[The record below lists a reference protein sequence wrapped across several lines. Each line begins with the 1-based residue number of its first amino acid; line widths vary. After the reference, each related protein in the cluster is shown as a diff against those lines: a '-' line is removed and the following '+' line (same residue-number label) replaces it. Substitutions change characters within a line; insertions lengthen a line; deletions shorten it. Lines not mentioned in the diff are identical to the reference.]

1 MKRYE
6 RSLADLIKS
15 GPLSAAT
22 IRSLSHALCRTLA
35 QLHRAGVVVQDIK
48 PQNVLLDG
56 YDSPVLAD
64 FGIANVVSRTTQI
77 MPTSL
82 KGTSNYMAPEAF
94 EPPFGAEVDVWSMG
108 CLIVEMS
115 TGSPPWADLN
125 MQQIMMAV
133 SVRRRA
139 PDVPDTVPAAETVR
153 RCFASD
159 PKERP
164 TASALADAFRP
175 PTVDAAGANPAELQ
189 RQQLQID
196 TLRRENAALAADNTA
211 QQAELAAVRL
221 QLAASEARFAELAA
235 HRQAAE
241 AAEAASSGSYDCGA
255 HRRQQEAERQA
266 RHEQAAR
273 RHEQEAAEWRRRDVA
288 ACLAATR
295 EQAARAQRE
304 QEARRDE
311 QEARWRRQE
320 QEAERRRRDEAAPM
334 YAP

>member
-22 IRSLSHALCRTLA
+22 IRSISHALCRTLA

-64 FGIANVVSRTTQI
+64 FGIASVVSRTTQI
-77 MPTSL
+77 MPTQL

-115 TGSPPWADLN
+115 TGSPPWAELN

-133 SVRRRA
+133 TVRRRA
-139 PDVPDTVPAAETVR
+139 PDVPDTVPAAAAVR
-153 RCFASD
+153 QCFAFD
-159 PKERP
+159 PKARP

-175 PTVDAAGANPAELQ
+175 PTDDAAGANPAELQ

-196 TLRRENAALAADNTA
+196 ALRRENAALAAENAAQQAELAA

-221 QLAASEARFAELAA
+221 QLAASEARFAEQAA

-241 AAEAASSGSYDCGA
+241 AAAASRLGESEALVAELTGEIA
-255 HRRQQEAERQA
+255 AQQAESA
-266 RHEQAAR
+266 
-273 RHEQEAAEWRRRDVA
+273 
-288 ACLAATR
+288 
-295 EQAARAQRE
+295 AQRAAHAAQIAE
-304 QEARRDE
+304 MEALLAQQQRELGRRYV
-311 QEARWRRQE
+311 R
-320 QEAERRRRDEAAPM
+320 
-334 YAP
+334 

>member
-22 IRSLSHALCRTLA
+22 IRSISHALCRTLA

-64 FGIANVVSRTTQI
+64 FGIASVVSRTTQI
-77 MPTSL
+77 MPTQL

-115 TGSPPWADLN
+115 TGSPPWAELN

-133 SVRRRA
+133 AMLKRV

-153 RCFASD
+153 QCFAFD

-175 PTVDAAGANPAELQ
+175 PTNDTAGTSPAELQ

-196 TLRRENAALAADNTA
+196 ALRRENAALAAELSAVRLAA
-211 QQAELAAVRL
+211 QQAAHAAELAAQQSAHVAELAAVRL
-221 QLAASEARFAELAA
+221 AASEARVAELAA
-235 HRQAAE
+235 QRQAAE
-241 AAEAASSGSYDCGA
+241 AAASRLRESEALAAELTGGIAALRAESAALRAA
-255 HRRQQEAERQA
+255 HAAQISQMEALLTQLQREL
-266 RHEQAAR
+266 AR
-273 RHEQEAAEWRRRDVA
+273 R
-288 ACLAATR
+288 
-295 EQAARAQRE
+295 
-304 QEARRDE
+304 
-311 QEARWRRQE
+311 
-320 QEAERRRRDEAAPM
+320 
-334 YAP
+334 YGS